1 MRSLKDWTL
10 CEMGIYNRQHANK
23 AWLAT
28 VTLKEAKSLI
38 DTLGTSRIELRHGK
52 VYSGVPLVDV
62 YLKGYKFC

>member
-10 CEMGIYNRQHANK
+10 REMEIYNRQHANK

-28 VTLKEAKSLI
+28 VTLKEAKSLL

-62 YLKGYKFC
+62 YLKGYAYC